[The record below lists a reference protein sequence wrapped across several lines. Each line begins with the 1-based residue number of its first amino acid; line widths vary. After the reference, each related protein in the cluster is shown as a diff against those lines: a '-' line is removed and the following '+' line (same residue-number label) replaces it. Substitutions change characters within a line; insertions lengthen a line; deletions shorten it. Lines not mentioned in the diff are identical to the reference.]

1 MYGVYDLKNYEMCVG
16 MFDTPQ
22 EVANFFNTSKDP
34 SVEPLSTSRISPLKE
49 EFINDKITES
59 RHLCRYFSAL

>member
-22 EVANFFNTSKDP
+22 EVANFFNTSK
-34 SVEPLSTSRISPLKE
+34 VTILSYISKKQIRAKRYE
-49 EFINDKITES
+49 IIKIDEVTND
-59 RHLCRYFSAL
+59 L